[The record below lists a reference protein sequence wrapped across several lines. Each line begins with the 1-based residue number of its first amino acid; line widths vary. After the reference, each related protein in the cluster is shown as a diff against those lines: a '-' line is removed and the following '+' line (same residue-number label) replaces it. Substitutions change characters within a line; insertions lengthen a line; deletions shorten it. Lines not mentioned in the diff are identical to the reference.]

1 MILYFQRCLIGV
13 GAALLVLFAMGQVHS
28 SAGRQQALDAFRVAQ
43 AAQPPA
49 GAEDNYARHEPGA
62 PNQVLWAEARIQA
75 YHDSLKVDAQS
86 PKGVLRVDTLD
97 LQVPIFTGTS
107 EFNLNRGVGWI
118 EGTAALGEAG
128 NVGIAG
134 HRDGFFRVLK
144 DISVGDFIDIESLA
158 GSRRYRVL
166 ETLIVDPADVY
177 VLDPTQ
183 EPSVTLVT
191 CYPFYFVGHAPQRFI
206 VRGVL
211 ADADPG

>member
-1 MILYFQRCLIGV
+1 M
-13 GAALLVLFAMGQVHS
+13 
-28 SAGRQQALDAFRVAQ
+28 
-43 AAQPPA
+43 
-49 GAEDNYARHEPGA
+49 
-62 PNQVLWAEARIQA
+62 
-75 YHDSLKVDAQS
+75 
-86 PKGVLRVDTLD
+86 
-97 LQVPIFTGTS
+97 
-107 EFNLNRGVGWI
+107 
-118 EGTAALGEAG
+118 
-128 NVGIAG
+128 GIAG